1 MLPKRFLGAQPTTPL
16 VVAFVI
22 GTAALGTGLVH
33 LLKNA
38 SRPAQQQV
46 ESLPLPLVG
55 PGSLPP
61 GNYPAGS
68 LAVGDTAPLIEAKG
82 WLNGPYPASGAE
94 PKLTVVDIC
103 AIW

>member
-1 MLPKRFLGAQPTTPL
+1 MLPRRFLGAKPTTPL
-16 VVAFVI
+16 IVAFVI
-22 GTAALGTGLVH
+22 GMAAMGTGLVH

-38 SRPAQQQV
+38 SSPVKQQGD
-46 ESLPLPLVG
+46 LNPLPLVG
-55 PGSLPP
+55 PGNLPP

-68 LAVGDTAPLIEAKG
+68 LAVGNTAPLIEAKG
-82 WLNGPYPASGAE
+82 WLNGPFPASGAE